1 VQSIN
6 QCIYFCRSYVQDMEN
21 VTIINQN
28 NINQKAHSNINI
40 VANIH
45 KYKLL
50 VVIID
55 KSIDY

>member
-1 VQSIN
+1 
-6 QCIYFCRSYVQDMEN
+6 MEN
-21 VTIINQN
+21 VTIVNQN
-28 NINQKAHSNINI
+28 KVNQNAHSNINI
-40 VANIH
+40 AANIH

>member
-1 VQSIN
+1 
-6 QCIYFCRSYVQDMEN
+6 MEN

-28 NINQKAHSNINI
+28 NINQNAHININI